1 MEFCLVALYKAPGVI
16 PVKIGDIIHCLLIK
30 CVLLLTC
37 ATETEACVN
46 LNLCARLVAGIDSAV
61 NSTMSKYSKD
71 QCPLVE
77 YQALLVGGF
86 DRLKVLRGAGQVE
99 GEE

>member
-1 MEFCLVALYKAPGVI
+1 MVI
-16 PVKIGDIIHCLLIK
+16 GEIIFHLLAR
-30 CVLLLTC
+30 CVLLVIG
-37 ATETEACVN
+37 ATKTEACVN
-46 LNLCARLVAGIDSAV
+46 LNLCARLGAGIESAV
-61 NSTMSKYSKD
+61 HGTVSKYSKD